1 MYKYLC
7 THTFPVGAFSREKI
21 CEVAEVAQHDPDV
34 RGYRSFFNLSE
45 GKGWC
50 VLEAKDRDSVIAWF
64 KKMDIPYDNVVL
76 VELEGERGLIHDLR
90 EEPVLAGANI

>member
-7 THTFPVGAFSREKI
+7 THTLPAGTLSRDKI
-21 CEVAEVAQHDPDV
+21 CEVAEVLQRDPDV

-50 VLEAKDRDSVIAWF
+50 VVEAKDRDTVIAWF

-76 VELEGERGLIHDLR
+76 VELEGERGVIHDWR
-90 EEPVLAGANI
+90 EEPVLAGTGI